1 MYYKRARYTLTT
13 IAGENVDQVTSK
25 GISTGTSKDNEKFE
39 QPKKRM
45 ETRYKYGE
53 SITIT
58 ATPKEEEDGYTYN
71 FSKWETETQK
81 STQVFTY
88 DAEKSLK
95 ANTYTKIGN
104 TFKGWSTRKGGRVEY
119 EDKQQVKNIA
129 QTNEKITLYAVWE
142 KNTYIICG
150 KNPTSPTGNVN
161 LGSRLSRYIRTLK

>member
-1 MYYKRARYTLTT
+1 M
-13 IAGENVDQVTSK
+13 
-25 GISTGTSKDNEKFE
+25 
-39 QPKKRM
+39 
-45 ETRYKYGE
+45 
-53 SITIT
+53 
-58 ATPKEEEDGYTYN
+58 
-71 FSKWETETQK
+71 
-81 STQVFTY
+81 FTY

-150 KNPTSPTGNVN
+150 KNPTNPTGNVN